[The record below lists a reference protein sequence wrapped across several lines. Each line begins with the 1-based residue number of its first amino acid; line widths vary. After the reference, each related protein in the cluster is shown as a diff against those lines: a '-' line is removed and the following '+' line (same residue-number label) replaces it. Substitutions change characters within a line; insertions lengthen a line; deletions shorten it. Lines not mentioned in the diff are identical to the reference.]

1 MILETQ
7 STAGA
12 VPIISQLTESTN
24 FCSTDQAN
32 IPRKKIFT
40 KISRNIYFFIGVSV
54 NRKCFLNLDRR
65 SRNKWFN
72 HKWYVR

>member
-40 KISRNIYFFIGVSV
+40 KIEKSLQRAASNSV
-54 NRKCFLNLDRR
+54 DRLSESIIKLR
-65 SRNKWFN
+65 CQTIE
-72 HKWYVR
+72 

>member
-40 KISRNIYFFIGVSV
+40 KIEKSLQRAASNSVDRLSESNIKLRCQTIE
-54 NRKCFLNLDRR
+54 
-65 SRNKWFN
+65 
-72 HKWYVR
+72 

>member
-32 IPRKKIFT
+32 IPQKKIFT
-40 KISRNIYFFIGVSV
+40 KIEKSLQRAASNSV
-54 NRKCFLNLDRR
+54 DRLSESIIKLR
-65 SRNKWFN
+65 CQTIE
-72 HKWYVR
+72 